1 MIRLVPGA
9 DAKIKQLVYENSVR
23 AYYYSACERYA
34 KGYVNAFIT
43 DMQILITKLGI
54 MVASVDA
61 GPKTNISYC
70 AQSISYLCNTVLD
83 NPNLI
88 STFNDI
94 GLNDK
99 GNCGKHTIARNV
111 NVDMQRCVTTY
122 NNLVNRI
129 ADKYGLRSLELM
141 IVRKAHVDQPSH
153 NVPRNSENYA
163 KPYTPKPAHVQY
175 KTGRPAESGA
185 TVDGNLKLKAT
196 LERGEGRYTKKGIF
210 NKKSMVNFKLRVSIQ
225 NQEGLK
231 ISSITAYLKGK
242 GDQLEKKLPTYL
254 ESTTEF
260 DLPTDTYGGNI
271 EASIVVVYKI
281 GIFKTK
287 QIKTTVSK
295 NF

>member
-1 MIRLVPGA
+1 MIRLISEA
-9 DAKIKQLVYENSVR
+9 DTKIKQLVYEDSVR
-23 AYYYSACERYA
+23 AYYLSACERYA

-43 DMQILITKLGI
+43 DMQILTTKLGI
-54 MVASVDA
+54 MVASVAA

-70 AQSISYLCNTVLD
+70 AQSISYLCSTVLD
-83 NPNLI
+83 SPNLI

-99 GNCGKHTIARNV
+99 GNHGKHDIARNV
-111 NVDMQRCVTTY
+111 NIDMQRCVTAY

-141 IVRKAHVDQPSH
+141 IVRKAHVDQPTY
-153 NVPRNSENYA
+153 NAPRNVGNYA
-163 KPYTPKPAHVQY
+163 KPYTPKSAPVQH

-196 LERGEGRYTKKGIF
+196 LEKGEGRYTKGIF
-210 NKKSMVNFKLRVSIQ
+210 NKKGMVNFKLRLSIQ

>member
-1 MIRLVPGA
+1 MVKLAPDA
-9 DAKIKQLVYENSVR
+9 DAKIKKLIFENSVR
-23 AYYYSACERYA
+23 AYYLSACERYA

-54 MVASVDA
+54 MVSNVAR
-61 GPKTNISYC
+61 GPKIAYC
-70 AQSISYLCNTVLD
+70 YSSINYLCTTVLD
-83 NPNLI
+83 NPGLI
-88 STFNDI
+88 KTFDDI

-99 GNCGKHTIARNV
+99 GNHNKHTIAKNV
-111 NVDMQRCVTTY
+111 NIEMLRCVTAY

-129 ADKYGLRSLELM
+129 ADKYGLRSLEYM
-141 IVRKAHVDQPSH
+141 IIRKAHVEQSPH
-153 NVPRNSENYA
+153 NQYNNNAIST
-163 KPYTPKPAHVQY
+163 KPTPLQQ
-175 KTGRPAESGA
+175 KTGRPAESSS

-196 LERGEGRYTKKGIF
+196 LERGDGRYTKGLF
-210 NKKSMVNFKLRVSIQ
+210 NKKRMVNFKLKVSIQ

-231 ISSITAYLKGK
+231 ISSITASIKGK
-242 GDQLEKKLPTYL
+242 GDKFEKKLPTQL

-281 GIFKTK
+281 GIFKSK

>member
-1 MIRLVPGA
+1 MIRLIPGA

-23 AYYYSACERYA
+23 AYYLSACERYA

-43 DMQILITKLGI
+43 DMQILTTKLGI
-54 MVASVDA
+54 MVASVAA

-70 AQSISYLCNTVLD
+70 AQSISYLCSTVLD

-99 GNCGKHTIARNV
+99 GNHGKHDIARNV
-111 NVDMQRCVTTY
+111 NIDMQRCVTAY

-141 IVRKAHVDQPSH
+141 IVRKTHIDQPAH
-153 NVPRNSENYA
+153 NTPRNGGNYA
-163 KPYTPKPAHVQY
+163 KPYTPKPTPVQH

-196 LERGEGRYTKKGIF
+196 LERGDGRYTKGIF
-210 NKKSMVNFKLRVSIQ
+210 NKKGMVNFRLRVSIQ